1 MPFIGQS
8 PPSVALTSSDITD
21 GIISNAKLAQDI
33 ISADTALGA
42 TPADTDE
49 FLVSDAG
56 TLKRMDYSYIKA
68 SGGLA
73 EVSQYRMGG
82 STIAVSATT
91 STLLDNA
98 FAEVY
103 KVGTGMTY
111 SSGVWTFPS
120 TGIWRIE
127 LCLTLLAQS
136 SGGDCRYAGG
146 QIHTTPDDSTYT
158 NVANVY
164 TNANWISSNW
174 YMGTHSDV
182 FFDVTSTSTHKV
194 KFFAYSAVQ
203 TATEQ
208 STNANRTYAT
218 FTRLG
223 DT

>member
-1 MPFIGQS
+1 MTSILKADDIQDSSGNNIINEAGDTITIGAS
-8 PPSVALTSSDITD
+8 GDTITIPSGAT
-21 GIISNAKLAQDI
+21 ISNLG
-33 ISADTALGA
+33 TASG
-42 TPADTDE
+42 
-49 FLVSDAG
+49 F
-56 TLKRMDYSYIKA
+56 

-82 STIAVSATT
+82 TTISVSATT
-91 STLLDNA
+91 ATLLDNA

-111 SSGVWTFPS
+111 SSGIWTFPS

-146 QIHTTPDDSTYT
+146 QIHTTPDDGTYT

-194 KFFAYSAVQ
+194 KFFAYSAVD

-208 STNANRTYAT
+208 STSANRTYAT